1 MKKDIQ
7 LMNNRF
13 EIARIKYKP
22 DKIKY
27 LLIAESPPDESS
39 NRFFYYECVDEKDS
53 LFLETMKVL
62 YPNDYTDAK
71 TARKRKK
78 QFLKKFK
85 DDGFYL
91 IDSTNQPVPSFS
103 RTKKLSQIKKTLPIL
118 KEKINGLVEKN
129 TKIILISSTVYEIC
143 EEPLKRMGFNI
154 INEEMIDFPGSGGQ
168 VKYRTKMAKLL
179 DNR

>member
-1 MKKDIQ
+1 MDNKV
-7 LMNNRF
+7 

-27 LLIAESPPDESS
+27 LLIAEAPPDENS

-62 YPNDYTDAK
+62 YPDDYNDTKAV
-71 TARKRKK
+71 RKRKK

-85 DDGFYL
+85 EDGFYL
-91 IDSTNQPVPSFS
+91 IDSTDQPMPNFS
-103 RTKKLSQIKKTLPIL
+103 RSKKLKQIRKSLPLL
-118 KEKINGLVEKN
+118 KEKVSSLLRKN
-129 TKIILISSTVYEIC
+129 TKIILISSTVYKIC
-143 EEPLKRMGFNI
+143 EEPLKSMGFNI

-168 VKYRTKMAKLL
+168 LKYRTKLAKLIN
-179 DNR
+179 NRQP